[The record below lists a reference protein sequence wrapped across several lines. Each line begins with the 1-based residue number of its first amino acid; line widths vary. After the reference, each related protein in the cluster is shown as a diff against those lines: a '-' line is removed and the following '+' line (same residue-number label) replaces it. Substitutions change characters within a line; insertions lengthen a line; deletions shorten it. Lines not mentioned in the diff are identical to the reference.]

1 MKADGE
7 QGTRLFRF
15 IMLFIGISGCFS
27 VLFGAWLAH
36 AGQALPINEQVSL
49 ASAQKYQM
57 YHTLALLGCVAYGKY
72 LGLSSLVKF
81 TCIAFML
88 GIVLFSVTIYFKLLL
103 AVPFVGKVT
112 PFGGMLFALG
122 WLALAFEG
130 RKKL

>member
-1 MKADGE
+1 MKVSGE
-7 QGTRLFRF
+7 QGTGLTRF
-15 IMLFIGISGCFS
+15 IMIFIGISGCFS

-36 AGQALPINEQVSL
+36 AGQALPINQQVSL

-57 YHTLALLGCVAYGKY
+57 YHTLALLGCIAYGMY
-72 LGLSSLVKF
+72 SGMSSRVKF
-81 TCIAFML
+81 ACIAFML

-122 WLALAFEG
+122 WLAIAFEG